1 MMIANATREDF
12 PLSSQHRLSQGQLNI
27 LQTCPRKFQYTYLEH
42 LSSPVTPDQRTKMIW
57 GSRFHLLMQQRELG
71 LPVDLLLQG
80 DEQMQRCYT
89 GLLEAA
95 PDLFKRESGAN
106 LHQFRA
112 AEHRRLMN
120 FEGYL
125 FTVIYDLMIADET
138 RAQILDWKTY
148 PLPKKDR
155 TLAENWQTRLYPF
168 VLAETS
174 DYAPE
179 EITMTY
185 WFVQSAETG
194 DDRSSKCESWTFH
207 YNRAKHEET
216 AKYLTHLL
224 KQLKIWSE
232 DYERRKPF
240 PQVAVT
246 EGVCDNCPFLT
257 RCQRGGDSGSRVNEG
272 DRMTAFS
279 DIEEVEL

>member
-1 MMIANATREDF
+1 MMNPQATREDF
-12 PLSSQHRLSQGQLNI
+12 PVNSQNRLSQGQLNM

-42 LSSPVTPDQRTKMIW
+42 LSSPVTPDQREKMAW

-71 LPVDLLLQG
+71 LPEFALLQA

-95 PDLFKRESGAN
+95 PDLFEPESLGKQ
-106 LHQFRA
+106 QFRA
-112 AEHRRLMN
+112 AEHRRIMN
-120 FEGYL
+120 FQGYL
-125 FTVIYDLMIADET
+125 FTVIYDLMIADDT
-138 RAQILDWKTY
+138 RARILDWKTY

-155 TLAENWQTRLYPF
+155 TLEENWQTRLYPF

-179 EITMTY
+179 NITMTY

-194 DDRSSKCESWTFH
+194 NDRLSKCESWTLQ
-207 YNRAKHEET
+207 YNRLRHQET
-216 AKYLTHLL
+216 AQHLTQLL
-224 KQLKIWSE
+224 NQLNRWTA
-232 DYERRKPF
+232 DYENRKPF

-246 EGVCDNCPFLT
+246 EGICYACPFLT
-257 RCQRGGDSGSRVNEG
+257 RCQRGGDSGFRVYEG
-272 DRMTAFS
+272 DRTPAFS
-279 DIEEVEL
+279 DIEEVAL

>member
-1 MMIANATREDF
+1 MMNPQATREDF
-12 PLSSQHRLSQGQLNI
+12 PVNSQNRLSQGQLNM

-42 LSSPVTPDQRTKMIW
+42 LSSPVTPNQREKMAW

-71 LPVDLLLQG
+71 LPVEVLLQA

-95 PDLFKRESGAN
+95 PDLFEPESLGQQ
-106 LHQFRA
+106 QFRA
-112 AEHRRLMN
+112 AEHRRIMN
-120 FEGYL
+120 FQGYL
-125 FTVIYDLMIADET
+125 FTVIYDLIIADDT
-138 RAQILDWKTY
+138 CAQILDWKTY

-155 TLAENWQTRLYPF
+155 TLEENWQTRLYPF

-179 EITMTY
+179 DITMTY

-194 DDRSSKCESWTFH
+194 NDRQSKCESWTLQ
-207 YNRAKHEET
+207 YNRLKHQQT
-216 AKYLTHLL
+216 AQHLTHLL
-224 KQLKIWSE
+224 NQLNSWTA
-232 DYERRKPF
+232 DYESRKPF

-246 EGVCDNCPFLT
+246 EGICYACPFLT
-257 RCQRGGDSGSRVNEG
+257 RCQRGGNSGFRVHEG
-272 DRMTAFS
+272 DRLPAFS
-279 DIEEVEL
+279 DIEEVAL

>member
-1 MMIANATREDF
+1 MMNANATGEDF
-12 PLSSQHRLSQGQLNI
+12 LITHQNRLSQGQLNM

-42 LSSPVTPDQRTKMIW
+42 LSSPVTPDQREKMLW

-71 LPVDLLLQG
+71 LPVDILLQG
-80 DEQMQRCYT
+80 DSQMQRCYT

-95 PDLFKRESGAN
+95 PELFKPKSPGN
-106 LHQFRA
+106 SQFRA

-120 FEGYL
+120 FQGYL
-125 FTVIYDLMIADET
+125 FTVIYDLIIADET
-138 RAQILDWKTY
+138 GAQILDWKTY

-179 EITMTY
+179 DITMTY
-185 WFVQSAETG
+185 WFVQSAELG
-194 DDRSSKCESWTFH
+194 DERQSKCESWTLQ
-207 YNRAKHEET
+207 YNRAKHQET
-216 AKYLTHLL
+216 GTYLTQLL
-224 KQLKIWSE
+224 NQLTTWTQ
-232 DYERRKPF
+232 DYESRTLF
-240 PQVAVT
+240 PQVDVN
-246 EGVCDNCPFLT
+246 EGVCYSCPFLT
-257 RCQRGGDSGSRVNEG
+257 RCQRGENFGVRTQEG
-272 DRMTAFS
+272 DRIPAFS